1 MQKNGTVD
9 SRIMTRHQ
17 LQAELLRCEYCEEKP
32 CTNACPVN
40 CSPFDFMMAARVGNP
55 SDIKRAAAEIM
66 RSNPLGGVCGLVCPD
81 RFCMAACARRKFDG
95 SINIPKVQAT
105 LVEMAKR
112 LGGIPT
118 FSVPTP
124 NGKKIA
130 VIGGGPAGLGVASAL
145 GQLGYAV
152 DVFESRDSLGGMMN
166 LIPDQRLDKDV
177 VQSDIEFLLSLGA
190 LTAKIGVKVED
201 PKQLLAQGYDAVV
214 VTTGLWK
221 PIELGIENENL
232 AIKMVDLLSNKEAFQ
247 FDGRVAV
254 IGGGATAVD
263 CAITAKERG
272 ATHVELFMLEK
283 LSEMPL
289 TSAERQELVEH
300 DIEINGRIRISKIK
314 TDGKA
319 VTGIETKKVQL
330 LEGQSFK
337 PANVRDVNGTEG
349 VRTDFNAVVMAIG
362 MRSYVAREH
371 VDGLFYA
378 GDISNG
384 PTTVVEA
391 VASGK
396 NTAIEIDAYLKKQAK
411 PEIQKSTK
419 SYFALPGYNPVP
431 VSLETDFFGRKIHS
445 PYLLSASPLT
455 DGLEQMNKAYEHG
468 WAGGIMKTAFDNVPI
483 HIPSEYMFTFNPL
496 TYGNADNVSGHPLDR
511 VCREVEQLIRKWP
524 DRLTMASTGGPVS
537 GHDENDRKGW
547 QSNTRKLEACGV
559 MGIEYSLSCPQ
570 GGDGTE
576 GDIVSQNAALTAKI
590 IDWIM
595 EVGSPDIPKLFKLT
609 AAVTS
614 IVPILRAIRKVL
626 DKYPQK
632 KAGITLANSFPSLA
646 FRPAIG
652 RVWEEGVVTGMS
664 GDGVTPISYLTL
676 ATAVPQGIEISGNGG
691 PMTYKAAMDFLALGV
706 KTVQFCTIATKYGYG
721 IIRDLESGTAFL
733 MQERG
738 IQSMKE
744 LIGIA
749 QPHPITDFMALSPVK
764 KISDFNYDLCTAC
777 GNCARCPYLAIQ
789 LDDQGRPH
797 SDPARCIGCSICAK
811 KCFTGAITL
820 RERSPEELA
829 LLIEN

>member
-1 MQKNGTVD
+1 MDKHGNVD
-9 SRIMTRHQ
+9 SQIMTRHQ

-32 CTNACPVN
+32 CTKACPVN
-40 CSPFDFMMAARVGNP
+40 CSPFDFIMAARVGNP

-66 RSNPLGGVCGLVCPD
+66 HSNPLGGVCGLVCPD
-81 RFCMAACARRKFDG
+81 RFCMAACSRKKFDG
-95 SINIPKVQAT
+95 SINIPKVQGT

-112 LGGIPT
+112 LGGIPKFET
-118 FSVPTP
+118 PTL
-124 NGKKIA
+124 NGKMIA
-130 VIGGGPAGLGVASAL
+130 VIGGGPAGLGAAAAL
-145 GQLGYAV
+145 GQLGYTV
-152 DVFESRDSLGGMMN
+152 DIFESRATLGGMMN
-166 LIPDQRLDKDV
+166 LIPDPRLDKNV

-190 LTAKIGVKVED
+190 ISAKTGAKVED
-201 PKQLLAQGYDAVV
+201 PKWLLAQGYEAVC

-221 PIELGIENENL
+221 PIELGIENEDL
-232 AIKMVDLLSNKEAFQ
+232 AIKMVDLLSNKEAYQ
-247 FDGRVAV
+247 FDGRVAI

-272 ATHVELFMLEK
+272 AAYVEMFMLEK

-289 TSAERQELVEH
+289 TPVERQELIDY
-300 DIEINGRIRISKIK
+300 DIEVNGRIRISRIS
-314 TDGKA
+314 TNGKDIS
-319 VTGIETKKVQL
+319 GIETKKVQL
-330 LEGQSFK
+330 IEGQPFK
-337 PANVRDVNGTEG
+337 PANVHDVEGTD
-349 VRTDFNAVVMAIG
+349 VIRTDFNAVVMAIG
-362 MRSYVAREH
+362 MRSYFAREK
-371 VDGLFYA
+371 VVGLFYA

-396 NTAIEIDAYLKKQAK
+396 NTALEIDAFLKRQEK
-411 PEIQKSTK
+411 PEIKKATK
-419 SYFALPGYNPVP
+419 SYFAMPGYHPVP
-431 VSLETDFFGRKIHS
+431 VSLETDFFGRKINS

-455 DGLEQMNKAYEHG
+455 DGFEQMNKAYEHG
-468 WAGGIMKTAFDNVPI
+468 WAGGIMKTAFDSVPI
-483 HIPSEYMFTFNPL
+483 HIPSEYMFTFNNL
-496 TYGNADNVSGHPLDR
+496 TYANADNVSGHPLDR
-511 VCREVEQLIRKWP
+511 VCREVEQLIKQWP
-524 DRLTMASTGGPVS
+524 HRLTMASTGGPVS
-537 GHDENDRKGW
+537 GQDECDQKGW
-547 QSNTRKLEACGV
+547 QSNTRKLEAAGV

-576 GDIVSQNAALTAKI
+576 GDIVSQNAVLTAKI

-614 IVPILRAIRKVL
+614 IVPILRAIRQVL
-626 DKYPQK
+626 NKYPEK
-632 KAGITLANSFPSLA
+632 KAGITLANSFPTLA

-676 ATAVPQGIEISGNGG
+676 ANAVPEGIEISGNGG

-706 KTVQFCTIATKYGYG
+706 KTVQFCTIATKYGSG

-738 IQSMKE
+738 ISSMKE
-744 LIGIA
+744 LIGIT

-764 KISDFNYDLCTAC
+764 KISSFNYDLCSAC

-789 LDDQGRPH
+789 LDEKGLPH
-797 SDPARCIGCSICAK
+797 SDPALCIGCSICAK
-811 KCFTGAITL
+811 KCFTGAITM
-820 RERSPEELA
+820 RERNPEELA